1 MTLNYLLVCTLKK
14 THQRSIYSLRVRR
27 ADLPEETVTYSTGRL
42 HSRQTVPFISHGL
55 VTSLMIDPSAIR
67 GCRFH
72 SLKMFQQIRVS
83 FERKADALKPHH
95 YRPRLRGR
103 LCQREPDSGATC
115 TSRIIWTNGI
125 RDRRHTAAF
134 G

>member
-27 ADLPEETVTYSTGRL
+27 ADLPEETVAYSTGRL
-42 HSRQTVPFISHGL
+42 HSRQTVPYISRSL
-55 VTSLMIDPSAIR
+55 VTSLMMDPSAIR

-83 FERKADALKPHH
+83 FER
-95 YRPRLRGR
+95 RPLLRGGCMSQKLFHR
-103 LCQREPDSGATC
+103 PPCL
-115 TSRIIWTNGI
+115 
-125 RDRRHTAAF
+125 RRAPPQ
-134 G
+134 